1 MKIRLLR
8 KSLDDNN
15 EQGYILNV
23 NVQSVTQ
30 EIWEDKVLKEFR
42 KM

>member
-8 KSLDDNN
+8 KSLDDNH
-15 EQGYILNV
+15 EQDYILNV